1 MIDSISNI
9 PTQQIFNSGL
19 LDPTKGKKLSFPNS
33 VEFPSG
39 VAGVSK
45 PKAVQSFDSLV
56 GKLVNEVDEKNKAAV
71 AESNK
76 VLLGET
82 DNLHQAMISMQEA
95 GLAFSTMVEV
105 RNKLVQSYQ
114 ELMRMPV

>member
-19 LDPTKGKKLSFPNS
+19 LDPTKGKKLSFPSS

-39 VAGVSK
+39 VEGVSK
-45 PKAVQSFDSLV
+45 PKQSFDSLV
-56 GKLVNEVDEKNKAAV
+56 GKLVAEVDQKNKAAV

-82 DNLHQAMISMQEA
+82 GNIHQAMISMQEA